1 MVNLCCVAYQ
11 NQRKEKR
18 ISRFKKQLHTI
29 WFCDYHMVRIAD
41 YMGRLKGKAAIRFS
55 VQRQLLFLSALPG
68 EIAQLKNR
76 VVVGD
81 ARLVEQKAHK
91 IKGACATV
99 GGKAL
104 RAVAWAMEQAGKAG
118 DMDAARALVTDLD
131 AQFNALRK
139 VLKND
144 R

>member
-1 MVNLCCVAYQ
+1 
-11 NQRKEKR
+11 
-18 ISRFKKQLHTI
+18 
-29 WFCDYHMVRIAD
+29 
-41 YMGRLKGKAAIRFS
+41 MGRLKGKAAIRFS

-118 DMDAARALVTDLD
+118 DLDAARDLAADLD
-131 AQFNALRK
+131 TQFEALREA
-139 VLKND
+139 LKSNTLNG
-144 R
+144 